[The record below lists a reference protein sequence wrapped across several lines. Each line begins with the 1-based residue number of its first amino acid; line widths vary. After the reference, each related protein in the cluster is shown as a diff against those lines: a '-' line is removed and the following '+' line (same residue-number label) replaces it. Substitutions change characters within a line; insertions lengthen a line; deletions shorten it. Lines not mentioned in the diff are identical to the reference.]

1 VKKLTI
7 PQIQEPIKKDAL
19 VLDHDIPSI
28 ENLERLS
35 ESVKFHDRQLKLA
48 VTKTILGILDNFDYS
63 QARKILLQREFG
75 VLT

>member
-7 PQIQEPIKKDAL
+7 PQDPNRKDVL
-19 VLDHDIPSI
+19 VLDHDVPSI

-48 VTKTILGILDNFDYS
+48 VTKTILGILDTFDS
-63 QARKILLQREFG
+63 QSSKIL
-75 VLT
+75 